1 MGEINMRLY
10 TYCRHCGQKIYLQIV
25 VLTRRDLPSPLT
37 TKCLYCRIE
46 DHYFPYDVYA
56 EPGAGAPI
64 AGAALGAIV
73 GGLIGG
79 PIGLLLGGALGGTA
93 GAGSEQRDREAAQ
106 RFNEEVV

>member
-1 MGEINMRLY
+1 VAITRLF
-10 TYCRHCGQKIYLQIV
+10 TNCSCCGQQFYLHV
-25 VLTRRDLPSPLT
+25 VYPSRRVIPTPLHLR
-37 TKCLYCRIE
+37 CPYCQDDGYYEPNDIW
-46 DHYFPYDVYA
+46 A
-56 EPGAGAPI
+56 ELGAGAPL

-93 GAGSEQRDREAAQ
+93 GSSSEEQDREAAD